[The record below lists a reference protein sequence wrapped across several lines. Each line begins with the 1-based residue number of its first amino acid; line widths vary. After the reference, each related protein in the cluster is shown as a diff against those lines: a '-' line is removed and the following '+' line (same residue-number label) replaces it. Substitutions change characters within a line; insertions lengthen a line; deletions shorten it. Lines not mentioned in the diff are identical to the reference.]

1 MNPYKHADTGV
12 LFCADRR
19 AGEMCVMLVPSGYGA
34 SRIDISIHTH
44 ISITIYINSQVCQK
58 VLR

>member
-1 MNPYKHADTGV
+1 
-12 LFCADRR
+12 
-19 AGEMCVMLVPSGYGA
+19 MCVMLVPSGYGA

-44 ISITIYINSQVCQK
+44 ISITNNITITIYININININSLICQVCQK

>member
-1 MNPYKHADTGV
+1 
-12 LFCADRR
+12 
-19 AGEMCVMLVPSGYGA
+19 MCVMLVPSGYGA

-44 ISITIYINSQVCQK
+44 ISITIDININSLICQVCQK